1 MEDPSNSYF
10 TEILKK
16 FDFIN
21 YVWVTDFEGGLI
33 ISSMK
38 NEEKKESEDE
48 SERNNK
54 LKFSLSFLFN
64 SAMDQISKIEKWK
77 TKNIVSFYDTV
88 TVFQSR
94 INKNILA
101 HFICNTKG
109 FNYEIMKEIVSEI
122 TEKLQKIEKEIDSLT
137 QSNDNI

>member
-1 MEDPSNSYF
+1 MDDTSNLYF
-10 TEILKK
+10 SELIKK

-21 YVWVTDFEGGLI
+21 SVWVTDFEGGLI
-33 ISSMK
+33 TSSMK
-38 NEEKKESEDE
+38 NDDTKESDEE
-48 SERNNK
+48 SEKNNK

-77 TKNIVSFYDTV
+77 TKNIVSFYDSTI
-88 TVFQSR
+88 VFQSR

-101 HFICNTKG
+101 HFICSTNG
-109 FNYEIMKEIVSEI
+109 FNYEIIKEIVLEI
-122 TEKLQKIEKEIDSLT
+122 TEKLQKIEKEIESLT